1 MAVSKVA
8 EIVTDRLIR
17 KINEQ
22 KRLPWQ
28 KPYVEPC
35 INWYSKT
42 EYKGVNRLLLGGG
55 EYITANQLKK
65 YNEAKGTNFWF
76 DKGTESEIVV
86 FYSPTEKKLD
96 DEKAEEIRRDGIST
110 RDTGKIFEK
119 DGVLYRRSWV
129 LKYYTVYEIGKIY
142 DRKTNEKLEPRL
154 GNTIIEEHVG
164 AEELINTYC
173 KGTGVTIH
181 EDSKD
186 CPYYTERRDSVH
198 TPLKRNFRSSEA
210 YYRVLFHELIH
221 STGIATRL
229 DRECFKKYQQGTKER
244 SKEELIAEVGAVL
257 LASECGFREEH
268 LDDNSDAYVSG
279 WCAWMKDNPNELLN
293 GMLSAEKAKAF
304 IMDGGKKVVDDDSAM
319 SESKI

>member
-28 KPYVEPC
+28 KPYIQAC

-42 EYKGVNRLLLGGG
+42 EYRGINRMILGGG

-65 YNEAKGTNFWF
+65 YNEDKKTNFWF

-96 DEKAEEIRRDGIST
+96 AEKAEEIRRDGIST

-142 DRKTNEKLEPRL
+142 DRKTGEKLVPRL
-154 GNTIIEEHVG
+154 GNTIIEEHLG
-164 AEELINTYC
+164 AENVINSYC
-173 KGTGVTIH
+173 KNTGVTIH

-186 CPYYTERRDSVH
+186 CPYYTEKRDSIH
-198 TPLKRNFRSSEA
+198 TPLKRNFAGTEA
-210 YYRVLFHELIH
+210 YYRVVFHELIH
-221 STGIATRL
+221 STGIVSRL
-229 DRECFKKYQQGTKER
+229 DRECFKKYHQGTKER

-257 LASECGFREEH
+257 LASECGFREDY
-268 LDDNSDAYVSG
+268 LDDNSDSYITS
-279 WCAWMKDNPNELLN
+279 WCAWMKDNQNELLN
-293 GMLSAEKAKAF
+293 GMLAAEKAKTF
-304 IMDGGKKVVDDDSAM
+304 ILDGGLKVSDDASAM